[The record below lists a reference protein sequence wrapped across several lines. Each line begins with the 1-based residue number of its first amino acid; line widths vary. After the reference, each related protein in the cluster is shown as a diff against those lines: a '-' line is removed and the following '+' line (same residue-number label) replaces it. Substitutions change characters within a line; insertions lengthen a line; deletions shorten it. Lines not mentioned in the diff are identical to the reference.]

1 MSMTQK
7 SDPAVQVVDR
17 EKNAAAC
24 VCQKFVGISTE
35 PFVVTS
41 SCWWDQKCALQ
52 SNLCWTVGPAMGPAM
67 GPTKHVFCVRM
78 SCGFCDSFV
87 SSWLQPTL
95 PTFTT
100 YVQVPKGK
108 LFFFKNMFMAV
119 SGNKHAQNC
128 TSAIVSTETLSAH
141 THTFLTME
149 QALATP
155 LMDPENPILF
165 GGWQSWNGWCWWTW
179 TFSSGWQEWIPC
191 YVMLCNFFPLPEDLE
206 GTPEG
211 QAIATVKVRVLR
223 NLHERYVG
231 PLGGSIFKLMVDQL
245 GYKGL
250 QKSDWY
256 YNSIPVYDI
265 GNQLAG

>member
-1 MSMTQK
+1 MTQK

-24 VCQKFVGISTE
+24 VCQEFVGISTE

-41 SCWWDQKCALQ
+41 SCWWDQKCAPQ

-149 QALATP
+149 ASPCYPIDGPRESNSLWGVAKLEWVVLVDLDIFQWMAR
-155 LMDPENPILF
+155 MDP
-165 GGWQSWNGWCWWTW
+165 
-179 TFSSGWQEWIPC
+179 
-191 YVMLCNFFPLPEDLE
+191 MLCDAVQFLSF
-206 GTPEG
+206 
-211 QAIATVKVRVLR
+211 A
-223 NLHERYVG
+223 
-231 PLGGSIFKLMVDQL
+231 
-245 GYKGL
+245 
-250 QKSDWY
+250 
-256 YNSIPVYDI
+256 
-265 GNQLAG
+265 